1 MKAFTK
7 SQIKDMDNANVIGS
21 LVWASGIF
29 KEGTLYKW
37 QISDVRNLLDE
48 LAARGIITGE
58 DATRMFDAFNN

>member
-48 LAARGIITGE
+48 QAARGIITGE

>member
-1 MKAFTK
+1 MRALTK

-29 KEGTLYKW
+29 KEGALYKW
-37 QISDVRNLLDE
+37 QVADVRNLLNE

-58 DATRMFDAFNN
+58 DADRMFHAFND